1 MISEN
6 DPRVKQCAFAKLQG
20 VASFPEPGYFLVKKY
35 EVLLGRKSKSSSL
48 DIVLGDNMNISRK
61 HVKLEYNFSVGAFE
75 LIVLGKNGA
84 TVDNVLYTPTSPPLR
99 LKSQDRIQIGETIFH
114 FLLPKEYEAPAP
126 KPSKKRSH
134 PSSAAAA
141 PPSAKHS
148 APKKSPLKQVPKKS
162 AHEDGEH
169 GGARLHGGT
178 GGHSAAGA
186 GPSGASR
193 RDASHRE
200 GESDDAE
207 CGWMVGE
214 PPAYDFEP
222 RGDGWMQASVAAQTK
237 LLFAPFTCGELGC
250 RIERERGVRCAPI
263 CCWRAAKE
271 RGSATC
277 PRASPAAG
285 RGTASGWPRGWL
297 APRSWWC

>member
-207 CGWMVGE
+207 CGWMVEDDGGDDGDGNEQEGAQDGE
-214 PPAYDFEP
+214 EDDRASEEGGDDDGDGNDDNDSGGQEEEEEEEAYDEEYS
-222 RGDGWMQASVAAQTK
+222 D
-237 LLFAPFTCGELGC
+237 
-250 RIERERGVRCAPI
+250 
-263 CCWRAAKE
+263 
-271 RGSATC
+271 
-277 PRASPAAG
+277 
-285 RGTASGWPRGWL
+285 
-297 APRSWWC
+297 